1 MESSEKTRAY
11 ISWDTNLH
19 QQADFWQGAFFILV
33 VILNMLAN
41 LVTFLFS
48 VHLSFAVLYSAQVD
62 EWVQANLMLGR
73 EVTLQWTSILS
84 RGGGKDKS

>member
-19 QQADFWQGAFFILV
+19 QQADFWQGGFFFV

-41 LVTFLFS
+41 LVTLLFS

-73 EVTLQWTSILS
+73 EVTLQ
-84 RGGGKDKS
+84 